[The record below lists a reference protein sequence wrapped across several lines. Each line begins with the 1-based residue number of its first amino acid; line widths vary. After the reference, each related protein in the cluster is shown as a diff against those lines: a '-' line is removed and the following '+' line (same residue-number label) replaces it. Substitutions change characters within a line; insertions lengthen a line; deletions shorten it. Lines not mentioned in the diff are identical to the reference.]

1 MIKVNMPLLPE
12 VGMFS
17 LLPEP
22 KSRWREFVFGY
33 GSQSV
38 AIAILLSIGILR
50 PQILTRSAR
59 ELRSVT
65 LVSTPAPVNHQ
76 PAPIRAVEAPR
87 VVAQLH
93 SPIPD
98 NLRLTAP
105 RPKPAVPDE
114 SAPKI
119 QMPQA
124 EPAKV
129 VNAKPV
135 IPRQLVR
142 TNVFSTGSSAAP
154 TMATAPAKVQT
165 GGFGDPNGVPATED
179 HGKPVNIAQVGS
191 FDLPGGPGSGN
202 GTGGSRGVRG
212 VVSSAGF
219 GNGVASGDDSGRAS
233 ASRGTVRQGG
243 FGDADAPLAQQLRK
257 PVVNEVAKKTPV
269 EIISKP
275 TPTYTDEAR
284 KLRIEGEVLLEVM
297 FEASGRLRVLRV
309 VRGLGHGLDEN
320 AQRAA
325 EQIRFKPAMKDG
337 QPADSTATVHI
348 IFQLA

>member
-1 MIKVNMPLLPE
+1 
-12 VGMFS
+12 MFK

-22 KSRWREFVFGY
+22 KSRWREFVLGY
-33 GSQSV
+33 GSESV
-38 AIAILLSIGILR
+38 AIAVLLTLGILR
-50 PQILTRSAR
+50 PQIITRSAR

-65 LVSTPAPVNHQ
+65 LVSTPAPINHQ
-76 PAPIRAVEAPR
+76 PAPIRVVEAPR

-105 RPKPAVPDE
+105 RPKVTVPED

-119 QMPQA
+119 QVTQ
-124 EPAKV
+124 PAPPKIV
-129 VNAKPV
+129 DAKPV

-154 TMATAPAKVQT
+154 TMAATPAKVQT
-165 GGFGDPNGVPATED
+165 GGFGDPNGVPAAEN

-202 GTGGSRGVRG
+202 GTGGSRGAKG

-219 GNGVASGDDSGRAS
+219 GNGVASGDDSGRTS

-257 PVVNEVAKKTPV
+257 PVVSEVVKKTPV

-275 TPTYTDEAR
+275 TPIYTDEAR

>member
-1 MIKVNMPLLPE
+1 
-12 VGMFS
+12 MFA

-38 AIAILLSIGILR
+38 AIGILLSIGILR
-50 PQILTRSAR
+50 PQIITRTAR

-76 PAPIRAVEAPR
+76 PASIRVIEAPR

-105 RPKPAVPDE
+105 RPKPTVAEEATPRIQIAQVE
-114 SAPKI
+114 AAKI
-119 QMPQA
+119 
-124 EPAKV
+124 V
-129 VNAKPV
+129 DAKPV
-135 IPRQLVR
+135 IPRRLVR
-142 TNVFSTGSSAAP
+142 TNVFSTGSSAPP
-154 TMATAPAKVQT
+154 TTAAAPAKVQT
-165 GGFGDPNGVPATED
+165 GGFGDPNGVPAAEN
-179 HGKPVNIAQVGS
+179 HGTPVNIAQVGS
-191 FDLPGGPGSGN
+191 FDLPVGPGSGN
-202 GTGGSRGVRG
+202 GTGGSRGAKG

-219 GNGVASGDDSGRAS
+219 GSGVATGDNSGRAS

-243 FGDADAPLAQQLRK
+243 FGDADAPLTQQLHK
-257 PVVNEVAKKTPV
+257 PMVSEVAKKTPV

-275 TPTYTDEAR
+275 TPTYTEEAR